1 MSIGAFELSGTGSK
15 VANSGETGLTAAVR
29 LLYGGVTGPHVARP
43 SRQGSEPGI
52 G

>member
-1 MSIGAFELSGTGSK
+1 MSIGAFDLSGAGSK
-15 VANSGETGLTAAVR
+15 GANSGDTGLTAAER
-29 LLYGGVTGPHVARP
+29 LLYGGVTGPQVARP